1 MVRTQQGAPS
11 NEWLAVLDGRFL
23 PIDELEISIERDTQD
38 ITSATSMSPSTT
50 VTTAEIIEGSIQ
62 TRREPALKA
71 RPVQLRLCGPDEE
84 YLLWNLS
91 VEGGVGIGLGE
102 AYIVE
107 FAATQWEC
115 RKQ

>member
-1 MVRTQQGAPS
+1 MVRAMQGVQS
-11 NEWLAVLDGRFL
+11 TDWLAVLDGRFL
-23 PIDELEISIERDTQD
+23 PIDELEISIERDAQD
-38 ITSATSMSPSTT
+38 VVSATSMQTTT

-71 RPVQLRLCGPDEE
+71 RPAQLRLYGPDEE

-115 RKQ
+115 RKR